1 MDVMDQDFDDAEEET
16 LINIEDTIKRNKEKI
31 KKLEAQEKM
40 LKTLSDK
47 IKAEINKILE
57 KQPQKPDPENA
68 TVIERVKN
76 RDPSK
81 VDEVNK
87 KLQQVSPIVE
97 IRDEI
102 KKL

>member
-1 MDVMDQDFDDAEEET
+1 
-16 LINIEDTIKRNKEKI
+16 
-31 KKLEAQEKM
+31 M
-40 LKTLSDK
+40 LKALSDK

-76 RDPSK
+76 WDPSK

-102 KKL
+102 KKLKSQTVELEKKAEESK

>member
-1 MDVMDQDFDDAEEET
+1 
-16 LINIEDTIKRNKEKI
+16 
-31 KKLEAQEKM
+31 M

-57 KQPQKPDPENA
+57 KQPKQPDPENA

-76 RDPSK
+76 WDPSK

-102 KKL
+102 KKLWNQTVELEKKAEESK

>member
-1 MDVMDQDFDDAEEET
+1 
-16 LINIEDTIKRNKEKI
+16 
-31 KKLEAQEKM
+31 M

-76 RDPSK
+76 WDPSK

-102 KKL
+102 KKLWNQTVELEKKAKESK